1 MYIKASLNDDVL
13 YVEAD
18 TVEIAS
24 AHLKRVFS
32 ANNHNIRVEAIKFEV
47 LEELPEGQIPL
58 TFEDEPST
66 DGKPPANPDSY
77 I

>member
-24 AHLKRVFS
+24 QHLRRIFA
-32 ANNHNIRVEAIKFEV
+32 ANNHNVRVEAIKFEV
-47 LEELPEGQIPL
+47 LEDLPEGQIPL
-58 TFEDEPST
+58 TFEDEPTS
-66 DGKPPANPDSY
+66 DGSAPTNQGSY
-77 I
+77 V